1 MGGAK
6 IWIPVAFATFI
17 WLLTAGIALSA
28 SVSWMALLTRSFSA
42 AFVVG
47 ALTFL
52 IVYYLDSIL
61 KDHAEEKN
69 PSGSGAE
76 APKGNLVD
84 VQVASMNPFVPG
96 QIEADLD
103 RLLADDPSRA
113 AEIVRKMQL
122 DD

>member
-17 WLLTAGIALSA
+17 WLLTAIIALSA
-28 SVSWMALLTRSFSA
+28 SVSLTALLIRSFSA

-47 ALTFL
+47 ALTFA

-61 KDHAEEKN
+61 KDHADEKN
-69 PSGSGAE
+69 SSRPGAE
-76 APKGNLVD
+76 APKGKLVD
-84 VQVASMNPFVPG
+84 VQVPSMNPFVPG
-96 QIEADLD
+96 QIDADLD